1 MGDNM
6 RRAISV
12 LLFGCL
18 LLAVAPAPSFGDD
31 TAEIA
36 FWNSIKDS
44 KNPAELKAYI
54 EKYPKG
60 SFSDLAKIRLEGLQP
75 KSASPAPAPKSD
87 APAVKWAALS
97 FTADGTTGWVWGR
110 DSREQAEQDALTR
123 CVNMGG
129 RNCKTS
135 TSTKCIGL
143 AVYKGKTSRRRTEWG
158 GLTAGGDN
166 VAEAMNA
173 ALQRCRDNGVAPNSC
188 NLRTMVCADGSHQR

>member
-1 MGDNM
+1 M
-6 RRAISV
+6 RRVLSV

-18 LLAVAPAPSFGDD
+18 LAIAAPSFAEDV
-31 TAEIA
+31 AEIA

-54 EKYPKG
+54 DKYPKG
-60 SFSDLAKIRLEGLQP
+60 SFVDLAKIRLDGMQA
-75 KSASPAPAPKSD
+75 KPAPAPGPTPKPEG
-87 APAVKWAALS
+87 PAVKWAALS

>member
-1 MGDNM
+1 M
-6 RRAISV
+6 RRAFSV
-12 LLFGCL
+12 LLSGCL
-18 LLAVAPAPSFGDD
+18 LLALTPAPSYSDD

-54 EKYPKG
+54 DKYPKG
-60 SFSDLAKIRLEGLQP
+60 NFTDLAKIRIEGLQP
-75 KSASPAPAPKSD
+75 KPSSSTPTSKPET
-87 APAVKWAALS
+87 PAVKWAALS
-97 FTADGTTGWVWGR
+97 FTANGTTGWVWGR

-129 RNCKTS
+129 RDCKTS

-158 GLTAGGDN
+158 GLTAGGEN

-173 ALQRCRDNGVAPNSC
+173 ALQRCRDNGVAPSSC